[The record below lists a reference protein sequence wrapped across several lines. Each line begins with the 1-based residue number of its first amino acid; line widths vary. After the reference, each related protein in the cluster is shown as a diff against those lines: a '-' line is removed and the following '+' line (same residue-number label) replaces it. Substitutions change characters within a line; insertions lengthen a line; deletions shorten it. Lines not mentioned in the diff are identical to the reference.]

1 MDNEIPFKGCLFD
14 LDGTLIDSY
23 PAVIRAWTA
32 LALKHDLDPDYVLTV
47 IHGRPARESVYELL
61 AGQDKTLIESEIKWL
76 EDQESQDTDGI
87 EALIGAIEFLEQLN
101 QYNIPWAI
109 VTSGTYPV
117 ASARIKAAKLPTP
130 PQLIT
135 ADLITKGKPDP
146 EPFLLGAEKININIK
161 DCIVFEDAPA
171 GIQAGIAS
179 QAKVLGILSH
189 HDLEKRFPI
198 TGVNNFNALSIRMD
212 NEDHYLCINK

>member
-1 MDNEIPFKGCLFD
+1 MDNEILFEGCLFD

-23 PAVIRAWTA
+23 PAVIRSWTT
-32 LALKHDLDPDYVLTV
+32 LALKHNLDPDYVLSI
-47 IHGRPARESVYELL
+47 IHGRPARDSVYELL
-61 AGQDKTLIESEIKWL
+61 AGQDNTLIENEIKWL
-76 EDQESQDTDGI
+76 EDQESQDTAGI
-87 EALIGAIEFLEQLN
+87 EALDGAIEFLEQLN

-117 ASARIKAAKLPTP
+117 ASARIKAAQLPTP

-161 DCIVFEDAPA
+161 NCIVFEDAPA
-171 GIQAGIAS
+171 GIQSGIAS
-179 QAKVLGILSH
+179 EAKVVGILSH
-189 HDLEKRFPI
+189 HDLEKQFPI
-198 TGVNNFNALSIRMD
+198 IGVKDFNSLNIRMD
-212 NEDHYLCINK
+212 NTGHYLCINK